1 MNMNTND
8 ARQPS
13 IHLVKPANSDTTA
26 EGKLTVWR
34 TDGPLDDM
42 IFELAANLTA
52 GGERLLV
59 VDATGQFDPSRVS
72 RASASVARSLHVLRT
87 APAAEPPASLWAA
100 LRSAQQRTH
109 ARRVLLVGVL
119 DHLYD
124 RGILTREAART
135 LGRVKRIFEALTQS
149 GLDVIVACTTEGG
162 SNSAARTYLAS
173 SLSAAAQEVRH
184 WPLDA
189 QEYIDGASAAIA

>member
-1 MNMNTND
+1 MN
-8 ARQPS
+8 
-13 IHLVKPANSDTTA
+13 DTS

-42 IFELAANLTA
+42 VFELSANLTA
-52 GGERLLV
+52 SGERLLV

-72 RASASVARSLHVLRT
+72 RAAASVARSLHVLRT
-87 APAAEPPASLWAA
+87 APAAEPPASLWTA
-100 LRSAQQRTH
+100 LRAAQQRTQ

-124 RGILTREAART
+124 RGILTREAARA
-135 LGRVKRIFEALTQS
+135 LGRVKRILEALTHS
-149 GLDVIVACTTEGG
+149 GLDVIVVCETEGSG
-162 SNSAARTYLAS
+162 ARSYLAS
-173 SLSAAAQEVRH
+173 SLGASAQEVHH
-184 WPLDA
+184 WPSTA